1 MFEIFGTYA
10 ENEQTRGKNDLDIR
24 ELGEVEV
31 ELSLRNLYLKPPLD
45 KVFVRFL
52 FFFCKMD
59 WYGWGDANQRRHGQR
74 TSWESIAEPLACLLY
89 VNKEWFLRERKVAI
103 EEIPHIRTACIIRK
117 STHFPEL
124 VDI

>member
-59 WYGWGDANQRRHGQR
+59 
-74 TSWESIAEPLACLLY
+74 
-89 VNKEWFLRERKVAI
+89 
-103 EEIPHIRTACIIRK
+103 
-117 STHFPEL
+117 
-124 VDI
+124 